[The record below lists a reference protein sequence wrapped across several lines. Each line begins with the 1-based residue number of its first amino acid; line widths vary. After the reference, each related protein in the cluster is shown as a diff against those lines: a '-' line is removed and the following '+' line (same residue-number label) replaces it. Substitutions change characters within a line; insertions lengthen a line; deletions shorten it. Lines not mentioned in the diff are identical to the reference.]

1 MEKSKLRR
9 DLRNGIR
16 NFFFFLLNFAEFIE
30 P

>member
-16 NFFFFLLNFAEFIE
+16 NFFFLLNFVEFIE